1 MTTQGIELVY
11 LETHNWGKSVAF
23 WQALGF
29 KLDFET
35 DHHSGVLVAAN
46 GTRIFLAEQ
55 AIDDPVGI
63 DIHLGVTDADACRPE
78 HTGGDRAALHRH
90 PLGDTGDDRARPR
103 RASVPPR
110 STRRQ
115 RITVSR

>member
-23 WQALGF
+23 WQMLGF

-55 AIDDPVGI
+55 AVEIPLESTSTSPSATPTHAGPG
-63 DIHLGVTDADACRPE
+63 HRWRSCGLSPRP
-78 HTGGDRAALHRH
+78 TGA
-90 PLGDTGDDRARPR
+90 PR
-103 RASVPPR
+103 
-110 STRRQ
+110 
-115 RITVSR
+115 